1 MTGEGKLSTPFQLAD
16 RVHRELMRRA
26 EVNGSRSIDWD
37 LQSFDRVG
45 GRGTL
50 RRVWDRLKGEKRIRG
65 RKRGS
70 RMCEGLGE
78 RRKKFR
84 EWSEGDEREMRVVL
98 PELSSSSGSESDSG
112 MSETLGQVT
121 SLCLNRRPEH
131 VVSSGVVTVTQSD
144 LPITLGFSDASV
156 SSCGWEEIYDL
167 DGNPTGVEVLEIGV
181 KK

>member
-1 MTGEGKLSTPFQLAD
+1 M
-16 RVHRELMRRA
+16 
-26 EVNGSRSIDWD
+26 
-37 LQSFDRVG
+37 G

-156 SSCGWEEIYDL
+156 SSCG
-167 DGNPTGVEVLEIGV
+167 
-181 KK
+181 